1 MHRYHFCLLF
11 AFMMP
16 CAADEKP
23 ATPAAAAEKPAGESA
38 EPTLPKD
45 VLDFYGKITGTVE
58 SVDVEGKVLKL
69 KVTEVSADAEKNK
82 APKPET
88 LNGMSITVTP
98 LEKKQKDG
106 SKKLDAAAV
115 AWMKGA
121 KAGDT
126 VKLSIRASS
135 KGVVF
140 RLLTVPGA
148 AGK

>member
-1 MHRYHFCLLF
+1 MLRYSFCLLL
-11 AFMMP
+11 ALLLP
-16 CAADEKP
+16 CAADDKTAAPEKP
-23 ATPAAAAEKPAGESA
+23 AAEAA

-45 VLDFYGKITGTVE
+45 VLDFYGKITATVE
-58 SVDVEGKVLKL
+58 SVDAEGKEMKV

-88 LNGMSITVTP
+88 LSGMSITVTP

-106 SKKLDAAAV
+106 SKKLDAATV
-115 AWMKGA
+115 EWMKGA
-121 KAGDT
+121 KVGDT
-126 VKLSIRASS
+126 VKVSVRASS